1 MAKTVIVFSPHNDDL
16 EIGMGGTALKYI
28 KEGYKVIKIV
38 LSKGQLSNPH
48 LRSKIVMQRR
58 EKEAL
63 KVSKKFKFTTIF
75 CRLND
80 QKLSEELPNI
90 RSRLL
95 FLINKEKP
103 EKIFFP
109 TGSDLHPDHRAVFK
123 FVTDL
128 VKDIDVELY
137 CYEVWSVVDEK
148 HPMIYVDITD
158 YLSKK
163 LKMMDMFHTEKL
175 SVFIHTLPVL
185 YRSFKYGLKIK
196 KKFAE
201 RFYKIR

>member
-48 LRSKIVMQRR
+48 LRSKIVIQRR

>member
-1 MAKTVIVFSPHNDDL
+1 MAKAIIVFSPHNDDL

-28 KEGYKVIKIV
+28 KEGYKLIKVV

-48 LRSKIVMQRR
+48 LRQEIIVSRR

-63 KVSKKFKFTTIF
+63 KVSRKFKFKTIF

-80 QKLSEELPNI
+80 QRLTKELPDI
-90 RSRLL
+90 GSKLL
-95 FLINKEKP
+95 TLLSLEKP
-103 EKIFFP
+103 EKIFLP
-109 TGSDLHPDHRAVFK
+109 AGHDIHPDHRAVFK
-123 FVTDL
+123 FLIGL
-128 VKDIDVELY
+128 VKDISVEVY
-137 CYEVWSVVDEK
+137 CYEVWSVTDEK
-148 HPMIYVDITD
+148 HPTTYIDITD

-163 LKMMDMFHTEKL
+163 LKMMEMFKTEKL

-185 YRSFKYGLKIK
+185 YRAWKHGFKIN

-201 RFYKIR
+201 RFYKIK

>member
-48 LRSKIVMQRR
+48 LRSKIVIQRR

-109 TGSDLHPDHRAVFK
+109 TGLDLHPDHRAVFK